1 MVNHSF
7 GRQRRLRQLYR
18 HGTRLFVVPLDHSVS
33 DGPIA
38 PGDGFNHLVGQL
50 VRNGVDAVVLHKGR
64 LRYVDHRWFNDIA
77 LIVHLSA
84 STSRAPDPD
93 AKYLV
98 ARVEEAL
105 RFGADAVSV
114 HVNVGSRNESRQL
127 ADLAEVANAC
137 DLWNV
142 PLLAMMYPRGPNI
155 TNPRDPELVAHAV
168 ALAAEFGA
176 DIVKT
181 VYVGDAGAMAEVVRS
196 SPIPIVVAGGARM
209 AEEGAT
215 EQFVRD
221 AISAGVAGLAMGRNI
236 FQAPDPGAMAR
247 RISELVHGISES
259 VHPPMNIGAVTTQ
272 LLRAA
277 RKDSIGNA

>member
-1 MVNHSF
+1 
-7 GRQRRLRQLYR
+7 L
-18 HGTRLFVVPLDHSVS
+18 
-33 DGPIA
+33 
-38 PGDGFNHLVGQL
+38 
-50 VRNGVDAVVLHKGR
+50 
-64 LRYVDHRWFNDIA
+64 
-77 LIVHLSA
+77 
-84 STSRAPDPD
+84 
-93 AKYLV
+93 
-98 ARVEEAL
+98 
-105 RFGADAVSV
+105 GADAVSV

-142 PLLAMMYPRGPNI
+142 PLLAMMYPRGPNV

-209 AEEGAT
+209 TEEGAT

-247 RISELVHGISES
+247 RVSELIHGISAS
-259 VHPPMNIGAVTTQ
+259 VQSPMNVAAVTTQ
-272 LLRAA
+272 LLRVA
-277 RKDSIGNA
+277 REDSVGNA

>member
-64 LRYVDHRWFNDIA
+64 LRYIDHRWFNDTA

-105 RFGADAVSV
+105 RLGADAVSV

-142 PLLAMMYPRGPNI
+142 PLLAMMYPRGPNV

-176 DIVKT
+176 DVVKT
-181 VYVGDAGAMAEVVRS
+181 VYVGDVGAMAEVVRS
-196 SPIPIVVAGGARM
+196 CPIPIVVAGGTRM
-209 AEEGAT
+209 TEDGAT
-215 EQFVRD
+215 ERLVRD
-221 AISAGVAGLAMGRNI
+221 AINAGVAGLAMGRNI

-247 RISELVHGISES
+247 RVSELVHGISAS
-259 VHPPMNIGAVTTQ
+259 VQSPMNVAAVTTQ
-272 LLRAA
+272 LLRVA
-277 RKDSIGNA
+277 REDSVGNA